1 MNQPKHIEFK
11 VGTKTYRIETGEL
24 ALQASG
30 SVKISLGDTVVLVAA
45 TSSRDPR
52 EGIDFFPLMVDYEEK
67 AYSFGKIPGSY
78 HRREAKP
85 PESAVLTS
93 RLIDRPIRPLFPDG
107 YRNDVQVV
115 ATLVS
120 SDQSTQADIVAVNG
134 ASAALAL
141 SDIPFFGP
149 IGAVRVGRIN
159 NKWVLDP
166 TYEELQE
173 SSLDLVVAG
182 TDDAILMVEA
192 AVNMLNEEMLLSA
205 IEFGHEEIKKIV
217 ASINQLVKEAGKP
230 KQQQDVD
237 YKLYLPA
244 PELKNY
250 IEEHFYSKFS
260 DAMHVQDKAQRV
272 IALSNAKKELKENLN
287 SLSDDNAVKALY
299 LSNTKFL
306 AMVVDSIEE
315 KVMKHMVLEEKIRI
329 DGRTNEQIREI
340 SSKVGLLPRTHGS
353 GLFTRGQTQVL
364 SVATLGS
371 AGDMQSLDEVNP
383 ETEVRYLHHYN
394 FPGYSVG
401 EPKPLRTPGRRE
413 VGHGNLARR
422 ALLPVLPDEKEF
434 PYTIRVVSEVLSS
447 NGSSSMASTCGS
459 TLALMDAGVPL
470 KKMVGGV
477 AMGLVMGEGKY
488 AILTDILGDE
498 DHLGDMDFK
507 VTGSLT
513 GITALQMDIKI
524 RGISIDVMRDALE
537 QARKGRLHIIGKMME
552 TITEPKSDLSP
563 YAPRI
568 ITISITPEKIGELIG
583 PGGKTIKK
591 IVEETG
597 VKIDVDDTGTVFII
611 SSDREAAEKAK
622 AWVTRLTRVPKI
634 GEVYDGTVARITNFG
649 AFIELYPGLDGLI
662 HISNI
667 SDKRVR
673 SVEEVVKLG
682 DPLKVKIA
690 EIDNQGRVN
699 LVRANSAW
707 RRRRP
712 RRSPDDR
719 PGPDRPATPNRHN
732 LNQKY

>member
-11 VGTKTYRIETGEL
+11 VGNNTYRIETGEL

-30 SVKISLGDTVVLVAA
+30 SVKISVGDTVVLVAA
-45 TSSRDPR
+45 TSSREPR

-67 AYSFGKIPGSY
+67 MYSVGKIPGSY
-78 HRREAKP
+78 HRRESKP
-85 PESAVLTS
+85 PESSILTS

-115 ATLVS
+115 ATLLS
-120 SDQSTQADIVAVNG
+120 SDQNTQADIVAVNG
-134 ASAALAL
+134 ASAALSL
-141 SDIPFFGP
+141 SNIPFLGP
-149 IGAVRVGRIN
+149 IGAVRVGRVN

-166 TYEELQE
+166 TYEELQN

-192 AVNMLNEEMLLSA
+192 GVNMLNEEMLLSA
-205 IEFGHEEIKKIV
+205 IEFGHEEVKKIV
-217 ASINQLVKEAGKP
+217 ASINQLVKEAGKE
-230 KQQQDVD
+230 KQKEGVD
-237 YKLYLPA
+237 YKLFLPA
-244 PELKNY
+244 PELRQY
-250 IEEHFYSKFS
+250 VEENFYSKFNE
-260 DAMHVQDKAQRV
+260 AMHVKDKAERV
-272 IALSNAKKELKENLN
+272 KALSLAKKELKENLN
-287 SLSDDNAVKALY
+287 NLSDDHPVKALY
-299 LSNTKFL
+299 LANTGFL

-315 KVMKHMVLEEKIRI
+315 KIMKHMVLEEKIRI
-329 DGRTNEQIREI
+329 DGRTTEQVRDIYT
-340 SSKVGLLPRTHGS
+340 KVGLLPRAHGS
-353 GLFTRGQTQVL
+353 GLFTRGQTQAL

-371 AGDMQSLDEVNP
+371 AGDMQSLDEVDP

-401 EPKPLRTPGRRE
+401 EPKPLRSPGRRE

-459 TLALMDAGVPL
+459 TLALMDAGVPI

-477 AMGLVMGEGKY
+477 AMGLIMGEGKY

-507 VTGSLT
+507 VTGTLT

-552 TITEPKSDLSP
+552 TITEPKEDLSP

-568 ITISITPEKIGELIG
+568 ITISISPEKIGELIG

-611 SSDREAAEKAK
+611 SSDKEAAEKAK
-622 AWVTRLTRVPKI
+622 AWVTRLTRVPKV
-634 GEVYDGTVARITNFG
+634 GEVFDGKVVRITNFG
-649 AFIELYPGLDGLI
+649 AFIELYAGLDGLI

-699 LVRANSAW
+699 LIRAI
-707 RRRRP
+707 
-712 RRSPDDR
+712 
-719 PGPDRPATPNRHN
+719 
-732 LNQKY
+732 

>member
-699 LVRANSAW
+699 LVRAI
-707 RRRRP
+707 
-712 RRSPDDR
+712 
-719 PGPDRPATPNRHN
+719 
-732 LNQKY
+732 